1 MKLGSIIKNVY
12 FNQNSLSRKDYEKG
26 RKLFLFEGCFAVGV
40 FSLTSGAF
48 LAGLANYMG
57 ASDEF
62 NGIIGAIPVFA
73 GVVQIFSGLVFER
86 LESRK
91 LLVSILCL
99 SFRTLLG
106 LMYFIPFI
114 FKGTNTR
121 LVMLAGTYGIA
132 YLFASFITPPA
143 NNWLVSLT
151 PDNIRGKYLAKKDA
165 YSLGFLTIITLIVG
179 KVLDIFRKVNNEKIG
194 FVFMGFIVMAMAVS
208 NFYFLSSI
216 REPKVEVSG
225 TNLKLKDIFLKP
237 LSDKKF
243 RLVMVLFVLWNIG
256 LQIAGPFFAVYM
268 VTNLKLSYSYIM
280 LMGVLSNIVRI
291 FIVPRWGKLADNK
304 SWITCTKYSIGLLAI
319 AHTTWML
326 VNHSTAWLLVPIL
339 HVASGIAW
347 GGINMALFNIQFL
360 YSPKEGRTVYLGVN
374 AAVGGLLGFLST
386 LLGSAVIGL
395 LQRKSFSLGDLS
407 IGNMQI
413 IFAVSGVLLAFCTLY
428 AHLFLKETTV
438 AKQPEVH
445 AEM

>member
-1 MKLGSIIKNVY
+1 
-12 FNQNSLSRKDYEKG
+12 
-26 RKLFLFEGCFAVGV
+26 
-40 FSLTSGAF
+40 
-48 LAGLANYMG
+48 MG

-91 LLVSILCL
+91 FLVSILCL
-99 SFRTLLG
+99 SFRILLG

-121 LVMLAGTYGIA
+121 LLMLAGTYGIA

-179 KVLDIFRKVNNEKIG
+179 KVLDIFRKVDNEKIG
-194 FVFMGFIVMAMAVS
+194 FVFMGFIVMAMALS

-225 TNLKLKDIFLKP
+225 NSLKLKEIFLKP

-243 RLVMVLFVLWNIG
+243 RLVMILFVLWNIG
-256 LQIAGPFFAVYM
+256 LQIGGPFFAVYM

-291 FIVPRWGKLADNK
+291 FIVPKWGKLADNK
-304 SWITCTKYSIGLLAI
+304 SWITCTKYSVGLLAI

-326 VNHSTAWLLVPIL
+326 VNNSTAWFLVPIL
-339 HVASGIAW
+339 HIAGGIAW

-360 YSPKEGRTVYLGVN
+360 YSPKEGRTIYLGVN
-374 AAVGGLLGFLST
+374 AAFGGVLGFLST
-386 LLGSAVIGL
+386 LLGSGVLSL
-395 LQRKSFSLGDLS
+395 LQGKSFSISSFS

-413 IFAVSGVLLAFCTLY
+413 LFALSGLLLVVCTIY
-428 AHLFLKETTV
+428 VHFFLKDNK
-438 AKQPEVH
+438 ACKQPALQ
-445 AEM
+445 AEA

>member
-1 MKLGSIIKNVY
+1 MKLGELVQKVY
-12 FNQNSLSRKDYEKG
+12 FNPNPLNRKDYEKG
-26 RKLFLFEGCFAVGV
+26 RRLFLFEGCFAVGV

-73 GVVQIFSGLVFER
+73 GVVQIFSGLVFEK
-86 LESRK
+86 LEKRK
-91 LLVSILCL
+91 FLVSILCL
-99 SFRTLLG
+99 SFRLLLG
-106 LMYFIPFI
+106 LMFFIPFI
-114 FKGTNTR
+114 FKGVNTR
-121 LVMLAGTYGIA
+121 LVMLAGTYGLA
-132 YLFASFITPPA
+132 YLFASFISPPA

-151 PDNIRGKYLAKKDA
+151 PDHIRGKYLAKKDA
-165 YSLGFLTIITLIVG
+165 YSLGFLTILTLIVG
-179 KVLDIFRKVNNEKIG
+179 KILDIFRQAYNEKMG

-216 REPKVEVSG
+216 KEPKVEVSG
-225 TNLKLKDIFLKP
+225 SNLKLKDIFLKP

-243 RLVMVLFVLWNIG
+243 RLVIVLFVLWNIG

-280 LMGVLSNIVRI
+280 LMGVLSNIIRI
-291 FIVPRWGKLADNK
+291 FIVPQWGKLADNK

-319 AHTTWML
+319 AHITWML

-339 HVASGIAW
+339 HIAGGIAW

-386 LLGSAVIGL
+386 LIGSTIIGL
-395 LQRKSFSLGDLS
+395 LQGKNFELGIFS

-413 IFAVSGVLLAFCTLY
+413 IFAMSGILLGLCTLY
-428 AHLFLKETTV
+428 VHLVLKDNKSSRHHRIQTEG
-438 AKQPEVH
+438 
-445 AEM
+445 